1 MTDDD
6 RTAPSSRA
14 RLKLVLRLASVV
26 FVALCIAFVA
36 HLLIRD
42 WPKTVEALRHATVG
56 YLVPAT
62 FCAVGGMFY
71 LAWRWGAAIL
81 AVGGERSG
89 SHRVISAFFVGEVG
103 KYIPGAVWAMLGRG
117 ELARREGYERSI
129 AYSSVGL
136 SVIGCYL
143 AASVTALVLA
153 VVSLI
158 GGSISMPWW
167 PIALVAVVGIGA
179 IHPSVSRRIVALVSR
194 IVGRTLT
201 VEIPSWSRCLRLTL
215 SYIPV
220 WILIAAA
227 TTLITRSLVDHPPI
241 ARVALAAVVSWII
254 GFITPSPGGL
264 GVREA
269 VFVTFAGVAAGPA
282 AAAAILARVLFV
294 LVDCLGAGVGW
305 LVLRSTESTSVLI
318 STRRG
323 TL

>member
-1 MTDDD
+1 MN
-6 RTAPSSRA
+6 RG
-14 RLKLVLRLASVV
+14 RLKLVVRLASII
-26 FVALCIAFVA
+26 FVALCIAFVV
-36 HLLIRD
+36 HLLVED
-42 WPKTVEALRHATVG
+42 WPKTERALRHANVA
-56 YLVPAT
+56 YLVPAAI
-62 FCAVGGMFY
+62 CALGGMVF
-71 LAWRWGAAIL
+71 LAWRWRAAIL
-81 AVGGERSG
+81 AVGGERPG

-143 AASVTALVLA
+143 AASVTALALA

-158 GGSISMPWW
+158 SGSISMPWW
-167 PIALVAVVGIGA
+167 PIALVAVIGVGA
-179 IHPSVSRRIVALVSR
+179 IHPAVSRRILAFVSR
-194 IVGRTLT
+194 VVGRTLT
-201 VEIPSWSRCLRLTL
+201 VEIPSWGRCLRLTG
-215 SYIPV
+215 SYVPV
-220 WILIAAA
+220 WILIATA

-254 GFITPSPGGL
+254 GFITPSPGGF

-305 LVLRSTESTSVLI
+305 LVLRATEPTSVLI
-318 STRRG
+318 SARRG
-323 TL
+323 ML